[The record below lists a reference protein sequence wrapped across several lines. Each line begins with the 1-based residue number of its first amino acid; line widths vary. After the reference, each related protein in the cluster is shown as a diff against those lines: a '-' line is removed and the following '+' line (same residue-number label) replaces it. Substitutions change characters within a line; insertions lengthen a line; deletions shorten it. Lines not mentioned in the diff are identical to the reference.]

1 SPCRRLC
8 GLLFLG
14 VGTGHFAKVE
24 ARTVLAQDYRATEGS
39 EVECEEH
46 NLQRCVRGKAS
57 LEYDDWHEAGSQEEG
72 NAEQNFAPE
81 YDARNCLVADA
92 PVDHTGNPACENCE
106 RQEDR
111 HYRECRVEGLLK

>member
-1 SPCRRLC
+1 MILCTAKKKRSRAGPFLLHEQDLRELCMSPCRRLC

-39 EVECEEH
+39 EVEYEEH

-72 NAEQNFAPE
+72 NA
-81 YDARNCLVADA
+81 
-92 PVDHTGNPACENCE
+92 
-106 RQEDR
+106 
-111 HYRECRVEGLLK
+111 